1 MALKE
6 LQNIAMSR
14 GIVIFIDEYD
24 LLVGKFILCAL
35 IVENDI
41 IRERIKYEPNINR
54 VTIKQSMFNRI
65 KTEPI
70 FEDIFSK
77 YNIRGPFKYY
87 GFQKNTGTDSVK
99 NPYIDKAGNPTYKT
113 SNFKEIEENATD
125 KEKERIK
132 YRAFDVIK
140 NYIQNNALHNIY
152 IVDSE
157 KTTRYSI
164 DITKTID
171 DVIKT
176 INDKTKKFPINII
189 YENNNQAIQD
199 SKELA
204 NYLRKVAAK
213 KKA

>member
-1 MALKE
+1 MIN
-6 LQNIAMSR
+6 NI
-14 GIVIFIDEYD
+14 F
-24 LLVGKFILCAL
+24 L
-35 IVENDI
+35 
-41 IRERIKYEPNINR
+41 
-54 VTIKQSMFNRI
+54 
-65 KTEPI
+65 
-70 FEDIFSK
+70 
-77 YNIRGPFKYY
+77 
-87 GFQKNTGTDSVK
+87 
-99 NPYIDKAGNPTYKT
+99 
-113 SNFKEIEENATD
+113 
-125 KEKERIK
+125 
-132 YRAFDVIK
+132 
-140 NYIQNNALHNIY
+140 NNHLNNIY